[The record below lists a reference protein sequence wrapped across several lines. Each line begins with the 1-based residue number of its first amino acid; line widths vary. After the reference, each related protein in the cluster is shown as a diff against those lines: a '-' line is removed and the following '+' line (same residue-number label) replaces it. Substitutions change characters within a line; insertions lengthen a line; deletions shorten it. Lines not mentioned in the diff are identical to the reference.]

1 MRPSRDPDLISAF
14 AAAIK
19 ARRLEL
25 GLTQED
31 LAGRIEI
38 DRPFITLMESAT
50 KQPSISVLW
59 RLAIGLD
66 LTAAQLCSLVEDRLD
81 RAPSSSRNHV
91 KDGPPDR
98 SAKTSRRTGG

>member
-38 DRPFITLMESAT
+38 DRPFITLMEAAT

-59 RLAIGLD
+59 RLAGGLE
-66 LTAAQLCSLVEDRLD
+66 LTASELAALVDQRLA
-81 RAPSSSRNHV
+81 R
-91 KDGPPDR
+91 GR
-98 SAKTSRRTGG
+98 SGS

>member
-59 RLAIGLD
+59 RLASGLD
-66 LTAAQLCSLVEDRLD
+66 LTVSELAASVDQHLAR
-81 RAPSSSRNHV
+81 R
-91 KDGPPDR
+91 R
-98 SAKTSRRTGG
+98 SGS

>member
-59 RLAIGLD
+59 RLASGLE
-66 LTAAQLCSLVEDRLD
+66 LTVSELAALVDQRLP
-81 RAPSSSRNHV
+81 RRRPSS
-91 KDGPPDR
+91 
-98 SAKTSRRTGG
+98 

>member
-59 RLAIGLD
+59 RVASGLELTVSELA
-66 LTAAQLCSLVEDRLD
+66 ALVDQRLA
-81 RAPSSSRNHV
+81 RGRPGS
-91 KDGPPDR
+91 
-98 SAKTSRRTGG
+98 

>member
-38 DRPFITLMESAT
+38 DRPFITLMEAAT

-59 RLAIGLD
+59 RLASGLELTVSD
-66 LTAAQLCSLVEDRLD
+66 LAALVDQRLA
-81 RAPSSSRNHV
+81 R
-91 KDGPPDR
+91 GR
-98 SAKTSRRTGG
+98 SGS

>member
-59 RLAIGLD
+59 RKRGLKA
-66 LTAAQLCSLVEDRLD
+66 LLSGVVQM
-81 RAPSSSRNHV
+81 SRI
-91 KDGPPDR
+91 
-98 SAKTSRRTGG
+98 A